1 MYTIHY
7 TRWSYIFL
15 FITTFLLLLLFGFN
29 YLVDPYGNKEVV
41 CKNIYKPILNERAK
55 KYNYIFNENNIEKYD
70 SVILGSSR
78 VMKIIPSHISEGK
91 FYNFGVHTAN
101 NAEKL
106 FLLQEWLKIKPLN
119 KVYLGI
125 DFYNF
130 HKDKKPL
137 SDNSYKF
144 QEQYTHNYLSIETFK
159 LSLKSLKYQVQNKP
173 QTFFEDSGEINY
185 FHKDRLIQE
194 NLFDFSDAKYEA
206 EAEQNFMHDYS
217 SFKTD
222 ARVYDILKQI
232 HTLSVKHHFELYVFF
247 TPSHISH
254 ISLVHNNPI
263 ISQQFQ
269 EIKTKTKSIFGTIYD
284 FSSDK
289 VSNINSQYFYDIFHY
304 RSPLGDEIIKT
315 LQNNGTYGAILK

>member
-1 MYTIHY
+1 MHLVNY
-7 TRWSYIFL
+7 TRWNHIFL
-15 FITTFLLLLLFGFN
+15 FITTTLLLLLLGFN
-29 YLVDPYGNKEVV
+29 YLIDPYGTKEIV

-55 KYNYIFNENNIEKYD
+55 KYNYIFNENNIKKYD

-78 VMKIIPSHISEGK
+78 VMQIIPSHISEGK
-91 FYNFGVHTAN
+91 FYNFGVHIAN

-106 FLLQEWLKIKPLN
+106 FLLQEWLEIKPLK

-159 LSLKSLKYQVQNKP
+159 LSLKSLKYQAQNKP

-185 FHKDRLIQE
+185 FHNDKLIQE
-194 NLFDFSDAKYEA
+194 NLFNFSDAKYIA
-206 EAEQNFMHDYS
+206 EAEQNFIHDYS
-217 SFKTD
+217 SFKTE
-222 ARVYDILKQI
+222 AKVYDILKQI
-232 HTLSVKHHFELYVFF
+232 YILSTKYNFELYVFF

-254 ISLVHNNPI
+254 INLIQNNPI
-263 ISQQFQ
+263 ISQQFND
-269 EIKTKTKSIFGTIYD
+269 IKTKTRSIFGTIYD

-289 VSNINSQYFYDIFHY
+289 NSNKNSNYFYDIFHY
-304 RSPLGDEIIKT
+304 RSLLGDEIIKT